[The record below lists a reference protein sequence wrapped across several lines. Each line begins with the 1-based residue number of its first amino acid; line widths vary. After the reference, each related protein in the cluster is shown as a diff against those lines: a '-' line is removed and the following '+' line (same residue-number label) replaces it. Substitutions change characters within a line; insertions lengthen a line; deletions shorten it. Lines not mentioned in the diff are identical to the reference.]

1 MTELEFKQWIFDP
14 MRLELSPQ
22 ALLLLL
28 YIKMQNRQRYVFS
41 AEGMTRAMRFKDI
54 RTMRR
59 YKSELLDKGLIR
71 QERCQ
76 YGLKITIPALDS
88 DSTFH
93 ALSEN
98 SDSTKYVPSDSSDS
112 TKYALSHESDSTKYV
127 PSENS
132 DSTFYAPSEKA
143 DSTFHAPSDNDVQSD
158 STKFALSDNSDSTF
172 CAPSENSDSTFCA
185 DQIVHSV
192 QSDSTFHAPSDS
204 TFCAPLSINKETNK
218 ETNKGDTSEKKFG
231 ASQQS
236 DFSLSRD
243 FLSQKKKAAKHSD
256 LPEVSEMDEEKQKMI
271 SDLMTR
277 FAH

>member
-41 AEGMTRAMRFKDI
+41 AESMTRAMRFKDI

-59 YKSELLDKGLIR
+59 YKAELLDKGLIH

-76 YGLKITIPALDS
+76 YGLHITIPALDS

-93 ALSEN
+93 APSEI
-98 SDSTKYVPSDSSDS
+98 
-112 TKYALSHESDSTKYV
+112 SDSTKYV
-127 PSENS
+127 PSEKADSTYHALSHES
-132 DSTFYAPSEKA
+132 DSTFYAS
-143 DSTFHAPSDNDVQSD
+143 SDNNAQSD
-158 STKFALSDNSDSTF
+158 STKYAL
-172 CAPSENSDSTFCA
+172 SENSDSTFCA

-192 QSDSTFHAPSDS
+192 QSDSTFYAPSDS
-204 TFCAPLSINKETNK
+204 TFCAPLSINNKETNK
-218 ETNKGDTSEKKFG
+218 ETNKGDTSEKKFA
-231 ASQQS
+231 ASQTD

-277 FAH
+277 FAQ

>member
-41 AEGMTRAMRFKDI
+41 AEGMTRAMRFKDV

-59 YKSELLDKGLIR
+59 YKSELLDKGLIH

-76 YGLKITIPALDS
+76 YGLHITIPALDS
-88 DSTFH
+88 DSTYHAPSQNSDSTFH
-93 ALSEN
+93 ASSEN
-98 SDSTKYVPSDSSDS
+98 SDSTKYVPSEKADS

-132 DSTFYAPSEKA
+132 DSTYY
-143 DSTFHAPSDNDVQSD
+143 APSDNNAQSD
-158 STKFALSDNSDSTF
+158 SAKF
-172 CAPSENSDSTFCA
+172 APSENSDSTFCA

-192 QSDSTFHAPSDS
+192 QSDSTFCAPSDS
-204 TFCAPLSINKETNK
+204 TFHAPLSINNKETIK
-218 ETNKGDTSEKKFG
+218 ETNKGDTAEKKFT

-236 DFSLSRD
+236 DFSPSRD

-256 LPEVSEMDEEKQKMI
+256 LPEVSEMDEDKQKMI

-277 FAH
+277 FAQ

>member
-41 AEGMTRAMRFKDI
+41 AEAMTRAMRFRDV

-59 YKSELLDKGLIR
+59 YKSELLDKGLIH

-88 DSTFH
+88 DSTFY
-93 ALSEN
+93 A
-98 SDSTKYVPSDSSDS
+98 PSDSSDS
-112 TKYALSHESDSTKYV
+112 TKYVL
-127 PSENS
+127 
-132 DSTFYAPSEKA
+132 SEKA
-143 DSTFHAPSDNDVQSD
+143 DSTFHAPSHESDSTYHAPSDNNAQSD
-158 STKFALSDNSDSTF
+158 STKYAL
-172 CAPSENSDSTFCA
+172 SENSDSTFCA

-192 QSDSTFHAPSDS
+192 QSDSANYAPSDS
-204 TFCAPLSINKETNK
+204 TFHAPLSINKETNK
-218 ETNKGDTSEKKFG
+218 ETNKGDTAEKKFA

-236 DFSLSRD
+236 DFSPSRD
-243 FLSQKKKAAKHSD
+243 FLSQKKKPSKHSD
-256 LPEVSEMDEEKQKMI
+256 LPEVSEMDEDKQKMI

-277 FAH
+277 FAQ

>member
-41 AEGMTRAMRFKDI
+41 AESMTRAMRFKDI

-59 YKSELLDKGLIR
+59 YKAELLDKGLIR

-93 ALSEN
+93 ASSEN
-98 SDSTKYVPSDSSDS
+98 SDSTKYVPSDRSDS

-132 DSTFYAPSEKA
+132 DSTYN
-143 DSTFHAPSDNDVQSD
+143 APSDNNAQSD
-158 STKFALSDNSDSTF
+158 STKF
-172 CAPSENSDSTFCA
+172 APSENSDSTFCA

-204 TFCAPLSINKETNK
+204 TFCAPLSINNKETNK
-218 ETNKGDTSEKKFG
+218 ETIKEDTSEKKFA
-231 ASQQS
+231 ASHQS
-236 DFSLSRD
+236 DFSPSRD

-256 LPEVSEMDEEKQKMI
+256 LPEVSEMDEDKQKMI

-277 FAH
+277 FAQ

>member
-41 AEGMTRAMRFKDI
+41 AESMTRAMRFKDI

-59 YKSELLDKGLIR
+59 YKAELLDKGLIR

-88 DSTFH
+88 DSTFYAPSENSDSTFH

-98 SDSTKYVPSDSSDS
+98 SDSTKHALSEKADS
-112 TKYALSHESDSTKYV
+112 TYHAPSHESDSTKYV

-132 DSTFYAPSEKA
+132 DSTYN
-143 DSTFHAPSDNDVQSD
+143 APSDNNAQSD
-158 STKFALSDNSDSTF
+158 STKFA
-172 CAPSENSDSTFCA
+172 PSEISDSTFCA
-185 DQIVHSV
+185 DQMVHSV
-192 QSDSTFHAPSDS
+192 QSDGTFYAPSDS
-204 TFCAPLSINKETNK
+204 TFCAPLSINNKETNK
-218 ETNKGDTSEKKFG
+218 ETNKGDTSEKKFS
-231 ASQQS
+231 ASQTD

-256 LPEVSEMDEEKQKMI
+256 LPEVSEMDEDKQKMI

-277 FAH
+277 FAQ

>member
-41 AEGMTRAMRFKDI
+41 AESMTRAMRFKDI

-59 YKSELLDKGLIR
+59 YKAELLDKGLIH

-76 YGLKITIPALDS
+76 YGLHITIPALDS

-93 ALSEN
+93 APSEI

-112 TKYALSHESDSTKYV
+112 TKFAPSEKADSTYHALSHESDST
-127 PSENS
+127 
-132 DSTFYAPSEKA
+132 FYAS
-143 DSTFHAPSDNDVQSD
+143 SDNNAQSD
-158 STKFALSDNSDSTF
+158 STKYAL
-172 CAPSENSDSTFCA
+172 SENSDSTFCA

-192 QSDSTFHAPSDS
+192 QSDSTFCAPSDS
-204 TFCAPLSINKETNK
+204 TFCAPLSINNKETNK

-277 FAH
+277 FAQ

>member
-41 AEGMTRAMRFKDI
+41 AESMTRAMRFKDI

-59 YKSELLDKGLIR
+59 YKAELLDKGLIH

-88 DSTFH
+88 DSTYH
-93 ALSEN
+93 APSQN
-98 SDSTKYVPSDSSDS
+98 SDS
-112 TKYALSHESDSTKYV
+112 A
-127 PSENS
+127 N
-132 DSTFYAPSEKA
+132 F
-143 DSTFHAPSDNDVQSD
+143 
-158 STKFALSDNSDSTF
+158 
-172 CAPSENSDSTFCA
+172 APSENSDSTFCA

-204 TFCAPLSINKETNK
+204 TFCAPLSINNKETNK
-218 ETNKGDTSEKKFG
+218 ETIKGDTSEKKFA

-243 FLSQKKKAAKHSD
+243 FLSQKKKVSKHSD

-277 FAH
+277 FAQ

>member
-41 AEGMTRAMRFKDI
+41 AESMTRAMRFKDI

-59 YKSELLDKGLIR
+59 YKAELLDKGLIH

-76 YGLKITIPALDS
+76 YGLHITIPALDS
-88 DSTFH
+88 DSTYHAPSQNSDSTFH
-93 ALSEN
+93 ASSEN
-98 SDSTKYVPSDSSDS
+98 SDSTKFVPSEKADS

-132 DSTFYAPSEKA
+132 DSTY
-143 DSTFHAPSDNDVQSD
+143 HAPSDNDVQSD
-158 STKFALSDNSDSTF
+158 SAKF
-172 CAPSENSDSTFCA
+172 APSENSDSTFCA

-192 QSDSTFHAPSDS
+192 QSDSAKYAPSDS
-204 TFCAPLSINKETNK
+204 TFCAPLSINNKETNK
-218 ETNKGDTSEKKFG
+218 ETNKGDTSEKKFT
-231 ASQQS
+231 ASQTD
-236 DFSLSRD
+236 DFSPSRD

-277 FAH
+277 FAQ

>member
-41 AEGMTRAMRFKDI
+41 AESMTRAMRFKDI

-59 YKSELLDKGLIR
+59 YKAELLDKGLIH

-76 YGLKITIPALDS
+76 YGLHITIPALDS

-93 ALSEN
+93 APSEI

-112 TKYALSHESDSTKYV
+112 TKFAPSEKADSTYHALSHESDST
-127 PSENS
+127 
-132 DSTFYAPSEKA
+132 FYAS
-143 DSTFHAPSDNDVQSD
+143 SDNNAQSD
-158 STKFALSDNSDSTF
+158 STKYAL
-172 CAPSENSDSTFCA
+172 SENSDSTFCA

-192 QSDSTFHAPSDS
+192 QSDSTFYAPSDS
-204 TFCAPLSINKETNK
+204 TFCAPLSINNKETNK
-218 ETNKGDTSEKKFG
+218 ETNKGDTSEKKFA
-231 ASQQS
+231 ASQTD

-256 LPEVSEMDEEKQKMI
+256 LPEVSEMDEDKQKMI

-277 FAH
+277 FAQ

>member
-41 AEGMTRAMRFKDI
+41 AESMTRAMRFKDI

-59 YKSELLDKGLIR
+59 YKAELLDKGLIH

-76 YGLKITIPALDS
+76 YGLHITIPALDS
-88 DSTFH
+88 DSTYHVPSHESDSTFH
-93 ALSEN
+93 ASSEN

-112 TKYALSHESDSTKYV
+112 TY
-127 PSENS
+127 N
-132 DSTFYAPSEKA
+132 APSEKA
-143 DSTFHAPSDNDVQSD
+143 DSTYNAPSDNNAQSD
-158 STKFALSDNSDSTF
+158 SAKF
-172 CAPSENSDSTFCA
+172 APSENSDSTFCA

-192 QSDSTFHAPSDS
+192 QSDSTFYAPSDS
-204 TFCAPLSINKETNK
+204 TFHAPLSINNKETNK
-218 ETNKGDTSEKKFG
+218 ETIKGDTSEKKFT
-231 ASQQS
+231 ASQTD

-256 LPEVSEMDEEKQKMI
+256 LPEVSEMDEDKQKMI

-277 FAH
+277 FAQ

>member
-41 AEGMTRAMRFKDI
+41 AESMTRAMRFKDI

-59 YKSELLDKGLIR
+59 YKAELLDKGLIH

-76 YGLKITIPALDS
+76 YGLHITIPALDS
-88 DSTFH
+88 DSTYH
-93 ALSEN
+93 APSQN
-98 SDSTKYVPSDSSDS
+98 SDSTFHASSENSDS

-127 PSENS
+127 PS
-132 DSTFYAPSEKA
+132 
-143 DSTFHAPSDNDVQSD
+143 DNNAQSD
-158 STKFALSDNSDSTF
+158 SAKF
-172 CAPSENSDSTFCA
+172 APSENSDSTFCA

-192 QSDSTFHAPSDS
+192 QSDSTFCAPSDS
-204 TFCAPLSINKETNK
+204 TFHAPLSINNKETNK
-218 ETNKGDTSEKKFG
+218 ETIKGGTSEKKLA

-236 DFSLSRD
+236 DFSPSRD

-256 LPEVSEMDEEKQKMI
+256 LPEVSEMDEDKQKMI

-277 FAH
+277 FAQ

>member
-41 AEGMTRAMRFKDI
+41 AEAMTRAMRFRDV

-59 YKSELLDKGLIR
+59 YKSELLDKGLIH

-88 DSTFH
+88 DSTFY
-93 ALSEN
+93 A
-98 SDSTKYVPSDSSDS
+98 PSDSSDS
-112 TKYALSHESDSTKYV
+112 TFHAPSHESDSTY
-127 PSENS
+127 
-132 DSTFYAPSEKA
+132 
-143 DSTFHAPSDNDVQSD
+143 HAPSDNNAQSD
-158 STKFALSDNSDSTF
+158 SANF
-172 CAPSENSDSTFCA
+172 APSENSDSTFCA

-192 QSDSTFHAPSDS
+192 QSDSTYHAPSDS
-204 TFCAPLSINKETNK
+204 TFCAPLSINNKETNK
-218 ETNKGDTSEKKFG
+218 ETIKGDTSEKKFA

-243 FLSQKKKAAKHSD
+243 FLSQKKKVSKHSD

-277 FAH
+277 FAQ

>member
-41 AEGMTRAMRFKDI
+41 AEGMTRAMRFRDI

-76 YGLKITIPALDS
+76 YGLHITIPALDS

-93 ALSEN
+93 APSHESDSTFYAPSDN

-112 TKYALSHESDSTKYV
+112 TFHA
-127 PSENS
+127 PSEKA
-132 DSTFYAPSEKA
+132 DSTFHAPSEKA
-143 DSTFHAPSDNDVQSD
+143 DSTFHAPSDNNAQSD
-158 STKFALSDNSDSTF
+158 SAKF
-172 CAPSENSDSTFCA
+172 APSEISDSTFCA

-192 QSDSTFHAPSDS
+192 QSDSTFYAPSDS
-204 TFCAPLSINKETNK
+204 TFCAPLSINNKETNK
-218 ETNKGDTSEKKFG
+218 ETNKGDTSEKKLA

-236 DFSLSRD
+236 DFSSSRD

-256 LPEVSEMDEEKQKMI
+256 LPEVSEMDEDKQKMI

-277 FAH
+277 FAQ

>member
-41 AEGMTRAMRFKDI
+41 AEGMTRAMRFKDV

-59 YKSELLDKGLIR
+59 YKSELLDKGLIH

-76 YGLKITIPALDS
+76 YGLHITIPALDS

-93 ALSEN
+93 APSHESDSTYNAPSEN
-98 SDSTKYVPSDSSDS
+98 SDSTKY
-112 TKYALSHESDSTKYV
+112 ALSEKADSTKYV

-132 DSTFYAPSEKA
+132 DSTY
-143 DSTFHAPSDNDVQSD
+143 HAPSDND
-158 STKFALSDNSDSTF
+158 TESDSTF
-172 CAPSENSDSTFCA
+172 CAPSDNNAQSDSAKFAPSQNSDSTFCA

-192 QSDSTFHAPSDS
+192 QSDSTFYAPSDS
-204 TFCAPLSINKETNK
+204 TFCAPLSINNKETNK
-218 ETNKGDTSEKKFG
+218 ETNKGDTSEKKFA

-236 DFSLSRD
+236 DFSPSRD

-256 LPEVSEMDEEKQKMI
+256 LPEVSEMDEDKQKMI

-277 FAH
+277 FAQ